1 MEKIKDTIE
10 LVIRDLLTKKS
21 GINDEGPEAWLRKV
35 LTKKELGHIKLQYF
49 RKGIMGLSVDSSSWM
64 YSLGLKK
71 EVLLNKLKKCSQDV
85 KDIRFS
91 IGDLK

>member
-10 LVIRDLLTKKS
+10 LVIRDLLAKKGGS
-21 GINDEGPEAWLRKV
+21 NNEGPEAWLRKV

-49 RKGIMGLSVDSSSWM
+49 RKGILGLSVDSSSWM

-71 EVLLNKLKKCSQDV
+71 EIILNQLKKYSPDV
-85 KDIRFS
+85 REVRFS
-91 IGDLK
+91 IGDLR

>member
-10 LVIRDLLTKKS
+10 LVIRDLLAKK
-21 GINDEGPEAWLRKV
+21 GGLNDEGPEAWLRKV
-35 LTKKELGHIKLQYF
+35 LTKNELGHIKLQYF
-49 RKGIMGLSVDSSSWM
+49 RKGILGLSVDSSSWM

-71 EVLLNKLKKCSQDV
+71 EIILNKLKKYSADV
-85 KDIRFS
+85 KEVRFC